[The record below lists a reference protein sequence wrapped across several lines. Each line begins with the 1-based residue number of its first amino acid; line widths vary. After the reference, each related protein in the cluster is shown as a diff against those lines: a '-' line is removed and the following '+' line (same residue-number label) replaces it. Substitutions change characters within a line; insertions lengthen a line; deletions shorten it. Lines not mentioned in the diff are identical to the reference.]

1 MESQINMNRHLIND
15 LIRQRECLTVW
26 IERLKATNEKL
37 EELEEQE
44 KRKIDSDRPMID
56 PKVNQAIREQKIEL
70 ILNELLKV
78 MEDGN

>member
-26 IERLKATNEKL
+26 IERLKASNEKF
-37 EELEEQE
+37 EEQE
-44 KRKIDSDRPMID
+44 KRKIDSGRPMID
-56 PKVNQAIREQKIEL
+56 PKVIQAIREQKIEL